1 MDTWTL
7 QMGYPV
13 INVTRNYGSNTALV
27 SQVFIFSSI
36 ILEYLHKNTN
46 FKGTILAAREERI
59 ERYAR
64 LSLVGS
70 PYLRNRRCTTSTV
83 FRLAF

>member
-1 MDTWTL
+1 METQVSVDGVILPTTIKNIMDTWTL

-13 INVTRNYGSNTALV
+13 ISVKRNYGSNTALV

-36 ILEYLHKNTN
+36 ILEYLHKNN

-59 ERYAR
+59 ERYA
-64 LSLVGS
+64 
-70 PYLRNRRCTTSTV
+70 
-83 FRLAF
+83 